1 MKMPLD
7 SMFSS
12 VRRKV
17 EREVRERMSSL
28 APAPLAQGSMS
39 DSLPG
44 SSQDAHPAA
53 AARGGSSGASSSEVS
68 ERLLRIEQ
76 VLEALMEN
84 RCVPQPHLNISG
96 SGSVGEGSVDLGSPR
111 LASR

>member
-1 MKMPLD
+1 MPLD

-28 APAPLAQGSMS
+28 APAPLDQGSRS

-53 AARGGSSGASSSEVS
+53 AAGGGGSSGASSSEVS

-84 RCVPQPHLNISG
+84 RFVPNLT
-96 SGSVGEGSVDLGSPR
+96 
-111 LASR
+111 

>member
-1 MKMPLD
+1 MPLD

-28 APAPLAQGSMS
+28 APAPLDQGSRS

-53 AARGGSSGASSSEVS
+53 AAGGV
-68 ERLLRIEQ
+68 
-76 VLEALMEN
+76 V
-84 RCVPQPHLNISG
+84 
-96 SGSVGEGSVDLGSPR
+96 VGLPR
-111 LASR
+111 LRYLNGY